1 MNKDIVLETQSEL
14 TRPAVDLAEEIYNHL
29 IKAQSVLDLVS
40 NSIEEKNADN
50 KLDLASE
57 LNSTV
62 AVYDE
67 LEHALGDSESVLKAL
82 KEDEKVD
89 ERTRRFPVAAKI
101 QSQILLPYGSFSLRH
116 GNPLCCDKG
125 SLCFQTR
132 F

>member
-14 TRPAVDLAEEIYNHL
+14 TRPAVDLAEEIYNLL

-57 LNSTV
+57 LNSLV

-89 ERTRRFPVAAKI
+89 EKNA
-101 QSQILLPYGSFSLRH
+101 
-116 GNPLCCDKG
+116 
-125 SLCFQTR
+125 
-132 F
+132 

>member
-14 TRPAVDLAEEIYNHL
+14 TRPAVDLAEEIYNHM

-57 LNSTV
+57 LNSLV

-89 ERTRRFPVAAKI
+89 EKNA
-101 QSQILLPYGSFSLRH
+101 
-116 GNPLCCDKG
+116 
-125 SLCFQTR
+125 
-132 F
+132 